1 MYWALTRQVG
11 HGLEFL
17 QPVVG
22 DLDGLGLGVLAVGGH
37 PLLVRVSQ
45 QLLEVLRV
53 DRVQDVEEVRSG
65 RPLAVRVFVGEVLDE
80 FRIFLELRIQRL
92 DADLVV
98 VRHRDLLHD
107 GLLHQFL
114 LPGEDLLEEVLV
126 DLLHRRQIV
135 LDCTQY

>member
-53 DRVQDVEEVRSG
+53 DRVQDVEEVLSRWAFG
-65 RPLAVRVFVGEVLDE
+65 LGECVREVKQ
-80 FRIFLELRIQRL
+80 ELLI
-92 DADLVV
+92 
-98 VRHRDLLHD
+98 LLK
-107 GLLHQFL
+107 LWKSYRTLSSS
-114 LPGEDLLEEVLV
+114 
-126 DLLHRRQIV
+126 
-135 LDCTQY
+135 Y